1 MKTSFDHR
9 FVVKAFK
16 SFRDHAALAAV
27 CALLLLVLAPF
38 SRAQFS
44 SQLQGDVTD
53 TTGAVVGAAQVEIV
67 QIDTGVKRTQTTD
80 AGGNFRFSSLAP
92 GDYRVQVQAGG
103 LGPKELTVTLTTAET
118 RNLSI
123 QLNVASVKQEVEVS
137 SQAPTLDTAD
147 SRQQLTLESKEF
159 HALPLPGENFA
170 GLTVY
175 APGVEGLGVT
185 VGTNPSA
192 NSSGLPSQI
201 PDNFATE
208 LPVDASANGR
218 SLLSNMFVVD
228 GLDVTSNITGGTANL
243 SPNPDSIQEFSIQT
257 NTFSVQYGR
266 SGSII
271 ATSTTKSGTEGFHGS
286 FSDFFTNQHLWARTE
301 FTGASYAPFKSNNMS
316 GSFGGPIIPHHH
328 SYFFFAIEPLRST
341 FSTGNQ
347 SYTFEDPQFVQWAGQ
362 NFPNT
367 VGTKLLQQ
375 YPIKATSGSSV
386 SQTAQDVFG
395 NACGTPATA
404 NIPCNLPMVDS
415 GGYGA
420 SPYRNGLQW
429 NVRIDQYW
437 DKDRLY
443 GNYYRMTH
451 NDQSPSIRTDMDST
465 SHYDTHSL
473 QINETHTFNPHL
485 LNEAMFG
492 LLRVEGI
499 ASQVGPF
506 SVPVIGVAGQS
517 AGLGVGFAQGDFI
530 QHNYRWRDVL
540 TLIHGTHSLKV
551 GYEGWH
557 GDDQALFGPAF
568 SQPNFSFNNLL
579 DLVSDNPY
587 SESNLS
593 YDPLTGNPAKGQY
606 FYAATTHGAFIE
618 DTWKAKRGLTLTL
631 GLRWDN
637 FGNPYPQNN
646 TVLSNFFLGSG
657 STPAQRTA
665 NGSAIQVNRV
675 FNNSITGF
683 SPRIGV
689 AWDPTNKG
697 DWVIRGGIGL
707 YRDWPTLGIDE
718 NGLKGNPPGFV
729 LPTFLTGTTNAPI
742 FAVGTSNSYP
752 FGFPY
757 PSLPPGSLDGH
768 GGLVGAQFGIGGIDP
783 NLKSPRTYTYVAT
796 LQHQFKGGWVAS
808 VGYSGS
814 RSRSLL
820 TGSVLNQFPGTD
832 INRFAGNLIDSSSGE
847 PRLGTLTRL
856 NQSFGSIGYTTNGN
870 KSTYNAFIAT
880 VEKRFAKGGLLT
892 ATYTR
897 SSSWDYGQQYPDQ
910 NNISQYWQPS
920 AFSTPNRFAFTGAY
934 PIPVPKMDNRAL
946 NVLAR
951 GWQISGTAI
960 AQGGLP
966 FTVYTSAPFQP
977 EFGDPSHPLKITG
990 FLPGSGD
997 FNADGYNYDWP
1008 TVNRSYSTPSS
1019 RSAYF
1024 SGIFSPSDFSVP
1036 ALGQEGNEKPN
1047 RFRGPGFFDIDTA
1060 LIKDTHLT
1068 ERWNLQLRF
1077 EFFNVLNH
1085 PNLNGVDSNLADA
1098 SFGQTTAVF
1107 NPRWI
1112 QLAAKISF

>member
-1 MKTSFDHR
+1 LYGERTMITSFSNGSISKLFHL
-9 FVVKAFK
+9 
-16 SFRDHAALAAV
+16 HLGLLAICA
-27 CALLLLVLAPF
+27 ALLLLAAPNA
-38 SRAQFS
+38 RAQFS
-44 SQLQGDVTD
+44 GQVQGDVVD
-53 TTGAVVGAAQVEIV
+53 AAGAVVVGAQVEMV
-67 QIDTGVKRTQTTD
+67 QIDTGVKRTEVTD

-92 GDYRVQVQAGG
+92 GEYRVTIQAKGFGTREMQV
-103 LGPKELTVTLTTAET
+103 TITTSET
-118 RNLSI
+118 RNLPI
-123 QLNVASVKQEVEVS
+123 QLSIESVKQQVEVS

-185 VGTNPSA
+185 VGTNPTA

-243 SPNPDSIQEFSIQT
+243 SPNPDSIQEFAIQT
-257 NTFSVQYGR
+257 NTFSVEYGR

-271 ATSTTKSGTEGFHGS
+271 AASTTKSGTESFHGS

-301 FTGASYAPFKSNNMS
+301 FTGPSYAPFKSNNMS
-316 GSFGGPIIPHHH
+316 GTIGGPIIPHHH

-347 SYTFEDPQFVQWAGQ
+347 SYTFEDPLFVQWAGQ
-362 NFPNT
+362 NFPDS

-386 SQTAQDVFG
+386 AQTANDIFP
-395 NACGTPATA
+395 NLCGTSATA
-404 NIPCNLPMVDS
+404 NIPCDLPMVDS
-415 GGYGA
+415 GFYGA

-437 DKDRLY
+437 DHDRLY
-443 GNYYRMTH
+443 GNYYRMIH
-451 NDQSPSIRTDMDST
+451 NDQNPSIRTDMDST

-492 LLRVEGI
+492 LLRVQGI
-499 ASQVGPF
+499 ADQTGPF
-506 SVPVIGVAGQS
+506 SVPVINVQGQG
-517 AGLGVGFAQGDFI
+517 AGLGVGFAQGNFI

-540 TLIHGTHSLKV
+540 TFVHGAHSLKV

-557 GDDQALFGPAF
+557 GDDQALFGPAYA
-568 SQPNFSFNNLL
+568 QPTFNFNNLL
-579 DLVSDNPY
+579 DLVQDNAY
-587 SESNLS
+587 TESNLS
-593 YDPLTGNPAKGQY
+593 YDPLTGNPTKGQY
-606 FYAATTHGAFIE
+606 FYAATTNGTFVE

-631 GLRWDN
+631 GLRWDD
-637 FGNPYPQNN
+637 FGNPYPENG
-646 TVLSNFFLGSG
+646 TILSNFFLGSG
-657 STPAQRTA
+657 STETQKVA
-665 NGSAIQVNRV
+665 NGSAIQVNHV
-675 FNNSITGF
+675 FNNSITAF
-683 SPRIGV
+683 SPRVGV

-697 DWVIRGGIGL
+697 DWVIRGGFGV

-742 FAVGTSNSYP
+742 FALGTSNTYP
-752 FGFPY
+752 FGYPY
-757 PSLPPGSLDGH
+757 PSLPPGTLDDH
-768 GGLVGAQFGIGGIDP
+768 GGLAGAQFAIGGMDP
-783 NLKSPRTYTYVAT
+783 NLKSPHTYTYVAT

-814 RSRSLL
+814 RSERLL
-820 TGSVLNQFPGTD
+820 TGSVYNQFPGTD
-832 INRFAGNLIDSSSGE
+832 INRFAGDLI
-847 PRLGTLTRL
+847 TNANVLTRL
-856 NQSFGSIGYTTNGN
+856 NQSFGSIGYITNGN

-880 VEKRFAKGGLLT
+880 VEKRFAKGGLMT
-892 ATYTR
+892 ASYTR

-910 NNISQYWQPS
+910 NTISQYWQPS
-920 AFSTPNRFAFTGAY
+920 AFNAPNRFSFTGAY
-934 PIPVPKMDNRAL
+934 PIPVPKLENRAL
-946 NVLAR
+946 DVLAR

-960 AQGGLP
+960 AQSGLP

-977 EFGDPSHPLKITG
+977 QLDSEGNVIGL
-990 FLPGSGD
+990 LPGSGD
-997 FNADGYNYDWP
+997 YNADGYNYDWP
-1008 TVNRSYSTPSS
+1008 NVNRSYNTPSS
-1019 RSAYF
+1019 RSAF
-1024 SGIFSPSDFSVP
+1024 LSGIFSPTDFSVP
-1036 ALGQEGNEKPN
+1036 ALGQEGNESPN
-1047 RFRGPGFFDIDTA
+1047 RFRGPGFFDIDAA

-1085 PNLNGVDSNLADA
+1085 PNLNGVDSNLADS
-1098 SFGQTTAVF
+1098 SFGQSTSVF